1 MVVGRYEMFKDT
13 LGSDWKKNKIIG
25 GAASELSKAAIPP
38 TEVAPNIY
46 GSGQP
51 AGQVLSRNPAPSLSS
66 PPPMLAQ
73 QPTPIARM
81 QNNAGATG
89 LGQTARQM
97 LASNVPGQPPTQTG
111 RVNEHIPGNL
121 DPSKP
126 MSYVKNTDGSVS
138 TVRSMSIGTDNG
150 ETLIP
155 TVSPEGN
162 ILSNDQAVDRYR
174 KTGDNFGSWKSVSD
188 ANKYA
193 ATLHENQANL
203 LNDPI
208 VKRLSPGMSLSADKS
223 TYTMGTPGQDGY
235 GRMTVSPGAGQRSA
249 AANQLAAG
257 VQRPNN
263 GYEVS
268 GDPNAVA
275 RFNRP
280 VANPGNPAPDA
291 LNGGSRA
298 AMLEQQTAQQRLAAT
313 SQAPKYMTKEEGI
326 SAGVGWKGRGQIY
339 AQQMDAYNKAT
350 GNQNAL
356 DVEQMREGGAGA
368 RAMLAAQGINDR
380 NAIER
385 EGQQSANEIA
395 RKRLTSDLALN
406 DTRIGT
412 EQLGQQKGQMEI
424 DAAKRT
430 DALHQQYLGE
440 KDPLKQKE
448 LGNQILTIQGKNPKE
463 WQITTR
469 EEAIDPNNPMSGT
482 TKVPYAV
489 NLNDPTQ
496 TIELG
501 GKSGGAGGSAMTEA
515 PPSAVAYLKKNPDQA
530 EFFKQKYGYLPGGI

>member
-25 GAASELSKAAIPP
+25 GAVSELSRAATPP
-38 TEVAPNIY
+38 PAVAQNIY
-46 GSGQP
+46 GSGQSE
-51 AGQVLSRNPAPSLSS
+51 GQVLSRNSSPSLSS

-73 QPTPIARM
+73 QPAPNPAIARM

-97 LASNVPGQPPTQTG
+97 LASNPSPPPAAAPFKSTLKSGITYEGDTQ
-111 RVNEHIPGNL
+111 GN
-121 DPSKP
+121 
-126 MSYVKNTDGSVS
+126 
-138 TVRSMSIGTDNG
+138 R
-150 ETLIP
+150 
-155 TVSPEGN
+155 
-162 ILSNDQAVDRYR
+162 
-174 KTGDNFGSWKSVSD
+174 
-188 ANKYA
+188 
-193 ATLHENQANL
+193 
-203 LNDPI
+203 
-208 VKRLSPGMSLSADKS
+208 

-235 GRMTVSPGAGQRSA
+235 GRITVSPGTGQRSA

-280 VANPGNPAPDA
+280 VSNPGNPAPDA

-313 SQAPKYMTKEEGI
+313 PQAPKYMTKEEGI
-326 SAGVGWKGRGQIY
+326 AAGVGWKGRGQIY

-368 RAMLAAQGINDR
+368 RAMLAAQGVNDR

-395 RKRLTSDLALN
+395 RKRLTGELALN

-412 EQLGQQKGQMEI
+412 EQLGQQKGKFELSSLQAQN
-424 DAAKRT
+424 AARDEYMKNPTPENELKYRGAIGKFEKEAQFGT
-430 DALHQQYLGE
+430 VGRYDDQGTKVGE
-440 KDPLKQKE
+440 DLYNKQTGE
-448 LGNQILTIQGKNPKE
+448 LRGGGNQDPAMSIIESNPNYKQAYQSADPKKQQEMIKALRERMAQGSK
-463 WQITTR
+463 
-469 EEAIDPNNPMSGT
+469 
-482 TKVPYAV
+482 
-489 NLNDPTQ
+489 
-496 TIELG
+496 
-501 GKSGGAGGSAMTEA
+501 
-515 PPSAVAYLKKNPDQA
+515 
-530 EFFKQKYGYLPGGI
+530 